1 MAGALG
7 LTSSDL
13 TQDVVMAR
21 KHNIHIKLRQ
31 GGILRFTMV
40 ITPDTLYFKEII
52 FQDVHLAVYLYVSF
66 YKVK

>member
-7 LTSSDL
+7 LTSNDL

-21 KHNIHIKLRQ
+21 KHNIHMKLRQ

-40 ITPDTLYFKEII
+40 NTTLFLVCV
-52 FQDVHLAVYLYVSF
+52 FQN
-66 YKVK
+66 

>member
-1 MAGALG
+1 MLSMHINFVLSFVDMAGALG

-21 KHNIHIKLRQ
+21 KHNIHMKLRQ

-40 ITPDTLYFKEII
+40 NTTFNT
-52 FQDVHLAVYLYVSF
+52 
-66 YKVK
+66 